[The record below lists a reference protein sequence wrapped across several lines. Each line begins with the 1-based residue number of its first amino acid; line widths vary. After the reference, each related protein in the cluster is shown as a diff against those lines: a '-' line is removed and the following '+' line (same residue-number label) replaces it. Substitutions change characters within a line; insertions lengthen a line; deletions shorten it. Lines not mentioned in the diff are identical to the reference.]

1 MSNSIT
7 KKNKCFVR
15 ISKKQNHV
23 LTKSMS
29 RSKKSPVMYG
39 GSKIYADGMIT
50 DIDETY
56 NGKSFFRKKFNNS
69 IPLSRNEI
77 ISIRAERK
85 IASILQKNPHP
96 NIVTYYAITD
106 THIDM
111 EELDVIT
118 PLDKIK
124 MIDIMKNVKDFLQK
138 LGIMYIDWKKDNIG
152 ISSDRTYKLFD
163 FDVSGVISL
172 KTNKWIVKPVE
183 YWSYTQA
190 IKKGCKTPKEIDDWS
205 FDYGL

>member
-29 RSKKSPVMYG
+29 RRKKSPVMYG

-56 NGKSFFRKKFNNS
+56 NGKPFFRKKFNNS

-85 IASILQKNPHP
+85 IASILKKNR
-96 NIVTYYAITD
+96 IQILS
-106 THIDM
+106 HIM
-111 EELDVIT
+111 
-118 PLDKIK
+118 P
-124 MIDIMKNVKDFLQK
+124 
-138 LGIMYIDWKKDNIG
+138 
-152 ISSDRTYKLFD
+152 
-163 FDVSGVISL
+163 
-172 KTNKWIVKPVE
+172 
-183 YWSYTQA
+183 
-190 IKKGCKTPKEIDDWS
+190 
-205 FDYGL
+205 